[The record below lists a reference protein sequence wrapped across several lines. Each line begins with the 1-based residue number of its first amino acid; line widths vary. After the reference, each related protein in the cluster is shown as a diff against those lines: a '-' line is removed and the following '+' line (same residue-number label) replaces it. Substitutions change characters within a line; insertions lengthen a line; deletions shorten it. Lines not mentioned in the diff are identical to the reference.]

1 MLINVNSKTIDL
13 GGRGLEG
20 RINQSQHRERI
31 GKRKLNGVG
40 RGEEAKKRNTSSFK
54 IYKFD

>member
-1 MLINVNSKTIDL
+1 M
-13 GGRGLEG
+13 EG
-20 RINQSQHRERI
+20 RINQLQHRERI

-40 RGEEAKKRNTSSFK
+40 RGEEAKKNTSLFK